1 MTTVFRQGEQC
12 GMEIKKHL
20 ILSALGSIALLS
32 GNFTSSTALGCG
44 ACGGGGGDLPLG
56 VRTSVDRPLIAKN
69 GSDSKVVIKIEIE
82 GRKIGRVHRT
92 PLNLAIVLDRSGS
105 MAGAKLEQ
113 AKEAA
118 QFLVNQLQ
126 GDDVLS
132 VVLYDTEVEVVVPA
146 GQLKDR
152 AREINR
158 IIGRIETGG
167 STALYAGVEQGG
179 GQLREY
185 LSHERINR
193 VILLSDGI
201 ANIGPSSNSEIAK
214 LGSRLAREGG
224 SVTTIGLGNDYNET
238 LMTSLAEASDANY
251 YYVADVESLPEVF
264 EAELGE
270 LQSIVAR
277 DITIEIRCPKGV
289 RPVRF
294 LGRPG
299 ILSKRSES
307 VAFGTV
313 SSEQVRELYL
323 ECEIEPDA
331 MGKTTEI
338 AEVAVTFTEGSSTD
352 KQSLNSVS
360 VVVGY
365 TGDLVLA
372 ERSVDRAIC
381 AEAAIFA
388 NALETERAIALADQ
402 GNITDSKAQITRQT
416 ETLRAVYAAAP
427 AALQSLL
434 KSEIRE
440 LEETASDLDD
450 NKLSKEQRKKLSN
463 GSWELRNS
471 KRAK

>member
-1 MTTVFRQGEQC
+1 MSV
-12 GMEIKKHL
+12 
-20 ILSALGSIALLS
+20 LGGVTLL
-32 GNFTSSTALGCG
+32 GGTFTSPAAFACG
-44 ACGGGGGDLPLG
+44 AYGAGGGDLPLG
-56 VRTSVDRPLIAKN
+56 VRTSVDRPLIAKE
-69 GSDSKVVIKIEIE
+69 GKDSRVVIKIEVE
-82 GRKIGRVHRT
+82 GGKVGRVQRT

-113 AKEAA
+113 AKQAA

-126 GDDVLS
+126 RDDVLS
-132 VVLYDTEVEVVVPA
+132 VVLYDTEVQVVVPA
-146 GQLKDR
+146 GKLKDR

-167 STALYAGVEQGG
+167 STALYAGVEEGG

-185 LSHERINR
+185 LSRERINR
-193 VILLSDGI
+193 VMLLSDGI

-277 DITIEIRCPKGV
+277 DIKIEIRCPKGV
-289 RPVRF
+289 RPIRF

-299 ILSKRSES
+299 TLSSRNES

-323 ECEIEPDA
+323 ECEIEPAA

-338 AEVAVTFTEGSSTD
+338 AEVAVTFTNGSSTD
-352 KQSLNSVS
+352 KQALNSTS

-365 TGDLVLA
+365 TGDVVLA
-372 ERSVDRAIC
+372 GKSVNRAIV

-388 NALETERAIALADQ
+388 NALETERAIALADKGDIVASRVQ
-402 GNITDSKAQITRQT
+402 ISSQTATLKA
-416 ETLRAVYAAAP
+416 AYAAAP
-427 AALQSLL
+427 AAQQSLL
-434 KSEIRE
+434 KSEIDA
-440 LEETASDLDD
+440 LEETASDLED
-450 NKLSKEQRKKLSN
+450 NSLSKEQRKKLSN

-471 KRAK
+471 KRMK

>member
-1 MTTVFRQGEQC
+1 
-12 GMEIKKHL
+12 MEINKHL
-20 ILSALGSIALLS
+20 LLSVLGGVALL
-32 GNFTSSTALGCG
+32 GGTFTSTSAFACG
-44 ACGGGGGDLPLG
+44 AYGAEGGDFPLG

-69 GSDSKVVIKIEIE
+69 GKDSRVVIKIEIE
-82 GRKIGRVHRT
+82 GRKIGRLQRT

-113 AKEAA
+113 AKQAA

-126 GDDVLS
+126 RNDVLS
-132 VVLYDTEVEVVVPA
+132 VVLYDTEVQVVVPA
-146 GQLKDR
+146 GKLKDR

-185 LSHERINR
+185 LSRERINR
-193 VILLSDGI
+193 VMLLSDGI
-201 ANIGPSSNSEIAK
+201 ANIGPSSNAEIAK

-277 DITIEIRCPKGV
+277 DIEIKIRCPEGV
-289 RPVRF
+289 RPIRF

-299 ILSKRSES
+299 TLSNRSES

-313 SSEQVRELYL
+313 SSEQVRALYL
-323 ECEIEPDA
+323 ECEIEPTA

-338 AEVAVTFTEGSSTD
+338 AEVSVTFTNGGSTD
-352 KQSLNSVS
+352 QEALASAP

-372 ERSVDRAIC
+372 GKSVDQAIV

-388 NALETERAIALADQ
+388 NAVETERAIALADE
-402 GNITDSKAQITRQT
+402 GNIAGSRAQITSQT
-416 ETLRAVYAAAP
+416 ETLKAAYAAAP
-427 AALQSLL
+427 AAQQSLL
-434 KSEIRE
+434 KSEIQA

-450 NKLSKEQRKKLSN
+450 NRLSKEQRKKLSN

-471 KRAK
+471 KRMK

>member
-1 MTTVFRQGEQC
+1 
-12 GMEIKKHL
+12 MEINKHL
-20 ILSALGSIALLS
+20 IMSVLGSVALL
-32 GNFTSSTALGCG
+32 GGTFATSTAVACG
-44 ACGGGGGDLPLG
+44 AYGASDLPLG

-69 GSDSKVVIKIEIE
+69 GSDSKVIIKIEVE
-82 GRKIGRVHRT
+82 GGKVDRVRRT

-105 MAGAKLEQ
+105 MSGAKLEQ
-113 AKEAA
+113 AKQAA
-118 QFLVNQLQ
+118 QFLVNQLER
-126 GDDVLS
+126 DDVLS
-132 VVLYDTEVEVVVPA
+132 VVLYDTEVQVVVPA
-146 GQLKDR
+146 GKLKDR

-185 LSHERINR
+185 LSSERINR
-193 VILLSDGI
+193 VMLLSDGI
-201 ANIGPSSNSEIAK
+201 ANIGPSSNAEIAR

-251 YYVADVESLPEVF
+251 YYVADIESLPEVF

-299 ILSKRSES
+299 TLNKRSES

-338 AEVAVTFTEGSSTD
+338 AEVAVTYTDDSSTD
-352 KQSLNSVS
+352 RQSLEPTP

-365 TGDLVLA
+365 TADLVLA
-372 ERSVDRAIC
+372 EKSLDRAIA

-388 NALETERAIALADQ
+388 NALETEKALAYADK
-402 GNITDSKAQITRQT
+402 GNIAESKAQISRQT
-416 ETLRAVYAAAP
+416 ETLKAAYAAAP
-427 AALQSLL
+427 AAQQSLL
-434 KSEIRE
+434 KSEIE
-440 LEETASDLDD
+440 ALEETASDLDD
-450 NKLSKEQRKKLSN
+450 NQLSKEQRKKLSN

-471 KRAK
+471 KRSR

>member
-1 MTTVFRQGEQC
+1 
-12 GMEIKKHL
+12 MEINKHL
-20 ILSALGSIALLS
+20 ILSVLGGVALLG
-32 GNFTSSTALGCG
+32 GNFTSTSSFACG
-44 ACGGGGGDLPLG
+44 AYREGPLG
-56 VRTSVDRPLIAKN
+56 VRASVDRPLIVEN
-69 GSDSKVVIKIEIE
+69 GNDSRVVIKIEVE
-82 GRKIGRVHRT
+82 GRKTGPIRRT

-105 MAGAKLEQ
+105 MSGAKLEQ
-113 AKEAA
+113 AKQAA

-126 GDDVLS
+126 RDDVLS
-132 VVLYDTEVEVVVPA
+132 VVLYDTEVQVVVPA
-146 GQLKDR
+146 GKLKDR

-185 LSHERINR
+185 LSRERINR
-193 VILLSDGI
+193 VMLLSDGI
-201 ANIGPSSNSEIAK
+201 ANIGPSSNAEIAR

-238 LMTSLAEASDANY
+238 LMTALAEASDANY
-251 YYVADVESLPEVF
+251 YYVADIENLPEVF

-277 DITIEIRCPKGV
+277 DIKIEIRCPKGV
-289 RPVRF
+289 RPIRF

-299 ILSKRSES
+299 MLSNHSES

-323 ECEIEPDA
+323 ECEIEPGA

-338 AEVAVTFTEGSSTD
+338 AAIAVTFTDSDSTD
-352 KQSLNSVS
+352 EQMLDAAP

-372 ERSVDRAIC
+372 EESVNRAIA

-388 NALETERAIALADQ
+388 NALETEKAIALADQ
-402 GNITDSKAQITRQT
+402 GNIVASRAQISQQT
-416 ETLRAVYAAAP
+416 ETLKAAFAAAP
-427 AALQSLL
+427 AAQQSQL
-434 KSEIRE
+434 KREIQA
-440 LEETASDLDD
+440 LDDTASDLED
-450 NKLSKEQRKKLSN
+450 NSLSKEQRKKLSN